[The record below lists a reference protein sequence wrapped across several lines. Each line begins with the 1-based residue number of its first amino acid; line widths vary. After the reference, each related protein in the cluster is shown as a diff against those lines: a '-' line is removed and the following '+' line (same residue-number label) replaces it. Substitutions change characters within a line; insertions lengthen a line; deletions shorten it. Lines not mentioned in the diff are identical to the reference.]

1 MSSKRVKLYEEAL
14 QRLIEQDKR
23 ISFDAVALEAGRER
37 GAIKGNDPEI
47 FELKNKITA
56 AKNLQKLKNGG
67 TTDAQKNSDLLKEIK
82 DLKEKNKD
90 LKEKNA
96 TKAGQINNLVY
107 ENHKLKNKLTEYQKG
122 NGSILSVVGN

>member
-47 FELKNKITA
+47 VELKNKITA
-56 AKNLQKLKNGG
+56 AKIFKNKNGG
-67 TTDAQKNSDLLKEIK
+67 TTDTQKNSALLNEIK
-82 DLKEKNKD
+82 ELKAKIKE

-96 TKAGQINNLVY
+96 IKAGQINNLVH
-107 ENHKLKNKLTEYQKG
+107 ENHKIKNKLSEYQKG
-122 NGSILSVVGN
+122 NHSILSIVKD

>member
-47 FELKNKITA
+47 VELKNKITA
-56 AKNLQKLKNGG
+56 AKIFKK
-67 TTDAQKNSDLLKEIK
+67 
-82 DLKEKNKD
+82 
-90 LKEKNA
+90 
-96 TKAGQINNLVY
+96 
-107 ENHKLKNKLTEYQKG
+107 
-122 NGSILSVVGN
+122 

>member
-23 ISFDAVALEAGRER
+23 ISFDAVALEAGRQR

-47 FELKNKITA
+47 IELKNKITA
-56 AKNLQKLKNGG
+56 AKNLQKIKNGG
-67 TTDAQKNSDLLKEIK
+67 TTDTQKNSALLKEIK
-82 DLKEKNKD
+82 ELKTKIKA

-96 TKAGQINNLVY
+96 IKTGQINNLVY
-107 ENHKLKNKLTEYQKG
+107 ENHKIKNKLSEYQKG
-122 NGSILSVVGN
+122 NNSILSIVKD

>member
-47 FELKNKITA
+47 VELKNKITA

-67 TTDAQKNSDLLKEIK
+67 TTDAQKNSNLLNEIRELKKEIK
-82 DLKEKNKD
+82 DLKEKN
-90 LKEKNA
+90 A
-96 TKAGQINNLVY
+96 AKAGQINNLVH
-107 ENHKLKNKLTEYQKG
+107 ENHKLKNKLSEYQKG
-122 NGSILSVVGN
+122 NGNILSIVKD

>member
-47 FELKNKITA
+47 VELKTRSPQQKSS
-56 AKNLQKLKNGG
+56 KNKNGG
-67 TTDAQKNSDLLKEIK
+67 TTDTQKNSALLNEIK
-82 DLKEKNKD
+82 ELKAKIKELKREKMQ
-90 LKEKNA
+90 LR
-96 TKAGQINNLVY
+96 QVR
-107 ENHKLKNKLTEYQKG
+107 
-122 NGSILSVVGN
+122 

>member
-23 ISFDAVALEAGRER
+23 ISFDAVALEAGRDR

-47 FELKNKITA
+47 IELKNKITT

-67 TTDAQKNSDLLKEIK
+67 TTDAQKNSDLLNEIKELKKRIK
-82 DLKEKNKD
+82 DLKEKNS
-90 LKEKNA
+90 A
-96 TKAGQINNLVY
+96 KAGQINNLVY
-107 ENHKLKNKLTEYQKG
+107 ENHKLKNKLSEYQKG
-122 NGSILSVVGN
+122 NGSILSVVRN